1 MGVLN
6 RIYGFNDVKVA
17 DNGSWTIEQVVSD
30 GMVYT
35 ANILR
40 DGKANVVVETLE
52 RFPKLVASYDV
63 DSEN

>member
-6 RIYGFNDVKVA
+6 SIYGFNDVKVA
-17 DNGSWTIEQVVSD
+17 DNGSWTIEQIESD
-30 GMVYT
+30 GMIYT

-40 DGKANVVVETLE
+40 DGTANVVVETLD

-63 DSEN
+63 DLGN